1 MKEQGDR
8 VFLRAK
14 IFKKKNHSPQMLP
27 ILPLA
32 TRVGEWGVNIE
43 ARTEYFRSVLLC
55 ESWIVS
61 FLKKTM

>member
-55 ESWIVS
+55 ES
-61 FLKKTM
+61 